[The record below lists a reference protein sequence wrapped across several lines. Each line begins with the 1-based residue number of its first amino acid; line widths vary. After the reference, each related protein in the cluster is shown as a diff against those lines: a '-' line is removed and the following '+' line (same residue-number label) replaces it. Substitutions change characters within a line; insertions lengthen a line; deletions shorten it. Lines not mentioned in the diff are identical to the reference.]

1 MAIDSNDI
9 YQYTAGDVVNSWPAF
24 MNLGMS
30 SVSSKFAGYKRN
42 HIYTAANQAGADAVR
57 TANGSSAAAPLFVFR
72 TDTNKLMYHN
82 GSAWAEVAPQPT
94 AAPVGQNFK
103 SGSVSFG
110 AVAGGGGTLEKTITF
125 ASSITTADW
134 IPSVTLRGAL
144 GSIDRLT
151 ATIFDFTATQM
162 KVVMKN
168 VTSGAATGT
177 GYIDWILVK
186 KGE

>member
-1 MAIDSNDI
+1 MAIDSNGV
-9 YQYTAGDVVNSWPAF
+9 YQYTNDDTLNNWATF

-30 SVSSKFAGYKRN
+30 SVSAKFAGVKRN
-42 HIYTAANQAGADAVR
+42 YIYTAADQAGADAVR
-57 TANGSSAAAPLFVFR
+57 TANGSSAASPLFVFR
-72 TDTNKLMYHN
+72 TDTKKLMYHN

-94 AAPVGQNFK
+94 GAPGVQNFK

-110 AVAGGGGTLEKTITF
+110 AVAGSATLEKTITF
-125 ASSITTADW
+125 ASSITAADW
-134 IPSVTLRGAL
+134 VPSVTLRGAR
-144 GSIDRLT
+144 GSIDGLT

>member
-1 MAIDSNDI
+1 MAIDSNGV
-9 YQYTAGDVVNSWPAF
+9 YQYTNDDTLNSWPAF

-42 HIYTAANQAGADAVR
+42 HIYTAADQAGADAAR
-57 TANGSSAAAPLFVFR
+57 TANGSSAASPLFVFR
-72 TDTNKLMYHN
+72 TDTKKLMYHN

-94 AAPVGQNFK
+94 GVPGVQNFK

-110 AVAGGGGTLEKTITF
+110 AVAGSATLEKTITF
-125 ASSITTADW
+125 ASSITAADW
-134 IPSVTLRGAL
+134 VPSVTLRGAR

-168 VTSGAATGT
+168 VTSAAATGT

>member
-1 MAIDSNDI
+1 MAIDSNGI
-9 YQYTAGDVVNSWPAF
+9 YHYTAGDVVNSWPAF

-30 SVSSKFAGYKRN
+30 SVSAKFAGVERN
-42 HIYTAANQAGADAVR
+42 YTYTAGSQVAADALR
-57 TANGSSAAAPLFVFR
+57 TDKGSSAASPLFVFR
-72 TDTNKLMYHN
+72 TDTKKLMFHN

-94 AAPVGQNFK
+94 GSPGVQNFK

-110 AVAGGGGTLEKTITF
+110 AVVGNGVLEKTITF
-125 ASSITTADW
+125 ASSITAADW
-134 IPSVTLRGAL
+134 IPSVTLRGSR
-144 GSIDRLT
+144 GSIDRLA

-162 KVVMKN
+162 KVVVKN
-168 VTSGAATGT
+168 FTSGAATGT

>member
-1 MAIDSNDI
+1 MAIDSNGI
-9 YQYTAGDVVNSWPAF
+9 YHYTAGDVVNSWPAF

-30 SVSSKFAGYKRN
+30 SVSAKFAGVKRN
-42 HIYTAANQAGADAVR
+42 YIYTAADQAGADAVR
-57 TANGSSAAAPLFVFR
+57 TANGSSASAPLFVFR
-72 TDTNKLMYHN
+72 TDTKKLMFHN

-94 AAPVGQNFK
+94 VAPVEKNIK

-110 AVAGGGGTLEKTITF
+110 AVAGNGVLEKTITF
-125 ASSITTADW
+125 ASSITAADW
-134 IPSVTLRGAL
+134 VPSVTLRGAR

-168 VTSGAATGT
+168 VTSTAATGT

>member
-1 MAIDSNDI
+1 MAIDSNGI
-9 YQYTAGDVVNSWPAF
+9 YHYTAGDVVNSWPAF

-30 SVSSKFAGYKRN
+30 SVSTKFAGVKRN
-42 HIYTAANQAGADAVR
+42 YIYTAANQAAADALR
-57 TANGSSAAAPLFVFR
+57 TDNGSSAASPLFVFR
-72 TDTNKLMYHN
+72 TDTKKLMYHN

-94 AAPVGQNFK
+94 GAPGVQNFK

-110 AVAGGGGTLEKTITF
+110 AVAGSATLEKTITF
-125 ASSITTADW
+125 ASSITAADW
-134 IPSVTLRGAL
+134 VPSVTLRGARD
-144 GSIDRLT
+144 SIDRLT
-151 ATIFDFTATQM
+151 ATIFDFTDTQM

-168 VTSGAATGT
+168 VTSAAATGT

>member
-1 MAIDSNDI
+1 MAIDSNGI

-42 HIYTAANQAGADAVR
+42 HIYTAADQAGADAAR

-94 AAPVGQNFK
+94 VAPVVQNFK

-110 AVAGGGGTLEKTITF
+110 AVAGSAILEKTITF

-134 IPSVTLRGAL
+134 IPSVTLRGAR

-168 VTSGAATGT
+168 STSAAATGT

>member
-1 MAIDSNDI
+1 MAIDSNGI

-30 SVSSKFAGYKRN
+30 SVSTKFAGYKRN
-42 HIYTAANQAGADAVR
+42 HIYTAANQAGADAAL
-57 TANGSSAAAPLFVFR
+57 TANGSSASAPLFVFR
-72 TDTNKLMYHN
+72 TDTKKLMFHN

-94 AAPVGQNFK
+94 VAPVENNIK

-110 AVAGGGGTLEKTITF
+110 AVAGSSTLEKTITF

-134 IPSVTLRGAL
+134 VPSVTLRGAR
-144 GSIDRLT
+144 GSIDRLN
-151 ATIFDFTATQM
+151 ATIFDYTSTQM

-168 VTSGAATGT
+168 YTAAAATGT

>member
-1 MAIDSNDI
+1 MAIDSNGI

-42 HIYTAANQAGADAVR
+42 HIYTAADQAGADAAR

-94 AAPVGQNFK
+94 AAPVVQNFK

-110 AVAGGGGTLEKTITF
+110 AVAGSGVLEKTITF
-125 ASSITTADW
+125 ASSITIADW
-134 IPSVTLRGAL
+134 IPSVTLRGAR

-168 VTSGAATGT
+168 VTSSSATGT

>member
-1 MAIDSNDI
+1 MAIDSNGI

-57 TANGSSAAAPLFVFR
+57 TANGSSADAPLFVFR

-94 AAPVGQNFK
+94 AAPVEKNIK
-103 SGSVSFG
+103 SGTASFG
-110 AVAGGGGTLEKTITF
+110 AVAGSSTLEKTITF
-125 ASSITTADW
+125 ASSITAADW
-134 IPSVTLRGAL
+134 IPSVTLRGSRD
-144 GSIDRLT
+144 SIDRLA
-151 ATIFDFTATQM
+151 ATIFDFTDTQM
-162 KVVMKN
+162 KVVTKN
-168 VTSGAATGT
+168 FTSGAATGT

>member
-1 MAIDSNDI
+1 MAIDSNGV
-9 YQYTAGDVVNSWPAF
+9 YQYTNDDTLNNWATF

-30 SVSSKFAGYKRN
+30 SISTKFAGVERN
-42 HIYTAANQAGADAVR
+42 YIYTAADQAGADAVR

-72 TDTNKLMYHN
+72 TDTKKLMYHN

-94 AAPVGQNFK
+94 APPVVQNTK
-103 SGSVSFG
+103 SGTVSFG
-110 AVAGGGGTLEKTITF
+110 AVAGSATLEKTITF
-125 ASSITTADW
+125 TSSITAADW
-134 IPSVTLRGAL
+134 VPSVTLRGAR

-168 VTSGAATGT
+168 VTSAAATGT
-177 GYIDWILVK
+177 GYIDWMLVK